1 MSNNTQRGANMP
13 QAILRLPKV
22 KERIG
27 LSRSTIYL
35 KISRG
40 EFPKPVSLG
49 ARAVGFIEAEI
60 EAWLKARIEQSREA
74 A

>member
-1 MSNNTQRGANMP
+1 MQV
-13 QAILRLPKV
+13 ILRLPKV
-22 KERIG
+22 KERTG

-40 EFPKPVSLG
+40 EFPKPISLG

-60 EAWLKARIEQSREA
+60 EAWLESRIAQSRKSA
-74 A
+74 